1 MVSYFAL
8 IALFSPESP
17 FRQSKCSSP
26 FPPIHVLI
34 TPRAEQADGDGAGE
48 ALHVLEAEAAHEG
61 LDLGRRD
68 RLVGIAAQPV
78 VDVVSE
84 VHAALALVVR
94 HVGAEVAPG
103 QAEAQAQQR
112 DIDLARALLRARRG
126 AAVPALLPPPEA
138 AHAGAVIERKG
149 KEPAGLH

>member
-1 MVSYFAL
+1 MMSYFAL
-8 IALFSPESP
+8 IALSPVSHRRPQSECCSRFSP
-17 FRQSKCSSP
+17 
-26 FPPIHVLI
+26 IHILV
-34 TPRAEQADGDGAGE
+34 TSRAEQADGHRAGE
-48 ALHVLEAEAAHEG
+48 ALHMLEPETSQEG
-61 LDLGRRD
+61 LDLRRRD

-78 VDVVSE
+78 VDVVCE

-103 QAEAQAQQR
+103 QAEAQAQKR
-112 DIDLARALLRARRG
+112 DVDLARALLRARRG